1 MQVELLEHPSPKQKL
16 QDILWRL
23 TRELHPQLRD
33 SGQPHN
39 SGRHALNTSR
49 ELPADGEVT
58 PSPRLGV
65 YMCFPSGW
73 FLLTWRKSRSLLC
86 PVHHQT
92 EVCGGKPWMAR
103 WAWSSPGYW
112 MQCMRFSIA
121 LKANSKIPLRNCS
134 PCLSLSSSLL
144 RHEFPIRCANQRH
157 NQNWLNKRG
166 FIKYSKS
173 EVRMKEAIETF
184 LRKLEL
190 WCQMQDLESNSC
202 LADPLSLLWEQKK
215 KCIRGN

>member
-103 WAWSSPGYW
+103 WRYLPQVTGCNVCGSPLPW
-112 MQCMRFSIA
+112 KLTAKFPFKFVVFCLFISPSI
-121 LKANSKIPLRNCS
+121 IG
-134 PCLSLSSSLL
+134 
-144 RHEFPIRCANQRH
+144 HEFPITCANQR
-157 NQNWLNKRG
+157 R
-166 FIKYSKS
+166 Y
-173 EVRMKEAIETF
+173 
-184 LRKLEL
+184 
-190 WCQMQDLESNSC
+190 QDG
-202 LADPLSLLWEQKK
+202 Q
-215 KCIRGN
+215 